1 MKSLSSF
8 AFLTIFGISF
18 AKEHP
23 TLPTLWKATT
33 IDPPM
38 GQGIEEYKF
47 VGKPTQD
54 NPSAMWSK
62 YNGCSRLI
70 FVDGPTQTRYL
81 LGCDSV
87 QCCTEEQEG
96 NQVEFQIPNIHYS
109 DPSKSVNVS
118 HQKVNITNFGSTIEA
133 DEWSWSWTV
142 EKWSAYTRDCSEC
155 YNGVQLLQWKASVL
169 GTEAVIQFK
178 DYIGIDPET
187 EEGKEFIATF
197 TPPDVCEDAIE
208 CPEGL
213 HDKIFMETF

>member
-1 MKSLSSF
+1 MSILVYT
-8 AFLTIFGISF
+8 FLTFLTSVVSCV
-18 AKEHP
+18 EHP
-23 TLPTLWKATT
+23 TLPTLWRATT

-47 VGKPTQD
+47 ISKPTPE

-70 FVDGPTQTRYL
+70 FADGPTQTRYL

-87 QCCTEEQEG
+87 ECCTEEQEG
-96 NQVEFQIPNIHYS
+96 NQVEFQIPNVHFS
-109 DPSKSVNVS
+109 NPSKKVDVS
-118 HQKVNITNFGSTIEA
+118 HQKANITNFGNVVEA
-133 DEWSWSWTV
+133 DEWSWSWNV
-142 EKWSAYTRDCSEC
+142 EKWKAYTIPCEKC
-155 YNGVQLLQWKASVL
+155 YGNVQLLQWKASAL

-178 DYIGIDPET
+178 DYEGIDPES

-197 TPPDVCEDAIE
+197 KPPAICDDAME

-213 HDKIFMETF
+213 YKSYF